1 MNFTQDGIVRN
12 PSRLGRLSCCLP
24 HPRTAPLTA
33 PPRVPSIDVDVGHQV
48 GVWLSHDGQV
58 PPSLASAQV
67 VSFCKHN
74 GDNHT
79 AAGNQTKKKVSPS
92 LRCVWHDLMW
102 YLYGSVHQLCFIFL
116 CCPHLVMELGCS
128 PSNTKPLNHLPHHT
142 QSSLFTFTSLL
153 SSPISSAPC
162 PCAFSKTT

>member
-48 GVWLSHDGQV
+48 GVWLSHDRQV

-102 YLYGSVHQLCFIFL
+102 YLHGSVHQLCFIFFVL
-116 CCPHLVMELGCS
+116 PTLGDGAWLLTFQHETSRSPAPSYTEFPLHIHILAFVSHLLRPMPMCV
-128 PSNTKPLNHLPHHT
+128 
-142 QSSLFTFTSLL
+142 Q
-153 SSPISSAPC
+153 
-162 PCAFSKTT
+162 